1 MAILAINFTT
11 DIGRDLLS
19 RQRRNA
25 FLQGPFMADSGRLA
39 VLNVSCLG
47 PM

>member
-1 MAILAINFTT
+1 MAILAISFTT

-25 FLQGPFMADSGRLA
+25 FLQGPFMVDSGYRK
-39 VLNVSCLG
+39 VPTPSCCL
-47 PM
+47 